1 MSEKTVEGFRKLT
14 SWVEVIAWV
23 ELEGSLYYQAPLDCM
38 PRRVRAERKGSEV
51 KVSPLWGRDFDA
63 FLADEGHLGRFLVH
77 DQAPSSD
84 VDVPEPA
91 TLKEA
96 RR

>member
-1 MSEKTVEGFRKLT
+1 MTEVEGFRKLA

-23 ELEGSLYYQAPLDCM
+23 ELEGSIYYQAPLDVM
-38 PRRVRAERKGSEV
+38 PHRVRVERKGSAI
-51 KVSPLWGRDFDA
+51 KVTPLWGRDFDP

-84 VDVPEPA
+84 VDMPEPP
-91 TLKEA
+91 TMKEA